1 MSYSNVR
8 AQTIAA
14 AETKRTRQT
23 AAMQEANALIEK
35 TEKLLQAKEA
45 ELKKLTDEVTE
56 LRATRT
62 ANELELQKAGTAAHE
77 KWGPH
82 QRIRR

>member
-1 MSYSNVR
+1 MGAPKGNGGKVKSRHIRTRIELNKQR
-8 AQTIAA
+8 AQELNELLERSRADIAA

-45 ELKKLTDEVTE
+45 ELKKAD
-56 LRATRT
+56 R
-62 ANELELQKAGTAAHE
+62 
-77 KWGPH
+77 
-82 QRIRR
+82 